1 MEDHFYVIAIGT
13 SAGGLPI
20 LIDIFKQL
28 PEHNNAAF
36 IIIQHLHKD
45 FKSSTE
51 DLLPPHTSMPVHNAV
66 EGVLVEANNVY
77 VLPENKMMTI
87 KDGCL
92 VLVTR
97 TPEQVVNRAINIFFE
112 SLGDDMKERAIGI
125 VLTGDGTDGT
135 IGSDSI
141 HENGGIMMVQTPSTA
156 EFKGMPQSMVDDDHP
171 NFNLPVKQ
179 LVETVIE
186 FIKPAIT

>member
-1 MEDHFYVIAIGT
+1 
-13 SAGGLPI
+13 
-20 LIDIFKQL
+20 
-28 PEHNNAAF
+28 
-36 IIIQHLHKD
+36 
-45 FKSSTE
+45 
-51 DLLPPHTSMPVHNAV
+51 
-66 EGVLVEANNVY
+66 
-77 VLPENKMMTI
+77 MTI

-141 HENGGIMMVQTPSTA
+141 HDNGCIMMVQRPSTA
-156 EFKGMPQSMVDDDHP
+156 EFEGMPQSMVVTMTIQIIIWHLK
-171 NFNLPVKQ
+171 NWWKL
-179 LVETVIE
+179 
-186 FIKPAIT
+186 